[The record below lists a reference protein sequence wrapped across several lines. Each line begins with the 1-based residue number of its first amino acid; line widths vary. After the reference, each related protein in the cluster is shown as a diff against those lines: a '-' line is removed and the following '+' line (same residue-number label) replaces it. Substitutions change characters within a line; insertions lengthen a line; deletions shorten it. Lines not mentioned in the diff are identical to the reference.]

1 MVQDNKFKTEK
12 KAQEINPDRGIYY
25 IGHEIDDTELLLDS
39 SEPGDEIIEVITE
52 EKYLQRTTKLREVS
66 SITYF
71 PNEDIVFAEISV
83 LVKKGDILM
92 TAPTFKDSYIGIN
105 IPKEKYTL
113 LISTNVLQKLVSY
126 FLYDTYVTTE
136 KGYEFTM
143 ALIRI
148 GRKELLSFC
157 EKNY

>member
-1 MVQDNKFKTEK
+1 MLQEKKFKTEK
-12 KAQEINPDRGIYY
+12 KAREINPDRGIYY
-25 IGHEIDDTELLLDS
+25 VGHEIDDTQLLLDS
-39 SEPGDEIIEVITE
+39 SEPGDEIIEVISE
-52 EKYLQRTTKLREVS
+52 EKYLQIKGKLKEVS

-71 PNEDIVFAEISV
+71 PNEDIAFAEIAV
-83 LVKKGDILM
+83 LVKKGGILM

-113 LISTNVLQKLVSY
+113 LITTNVLQKLISY

-136 KGYEFTM
+136 RGYEFTM
-143 ALIRI
+143 AVIRI

>member
-1 MVQDNKFKTEK
+1 MSQGKKFKTEK
-12 KAQEINPDRGIYY
+12 KTQEINPDRGIYY
-25 IGHEIDDTELLLDS
+25 VGHEIDDTQLLLDS
-39 SEPGDEIIEVITE
+39 SEPGDEIIEVISE
-52 EKYLQRTTKLREVS
+52 EKYLERRTKLREVS

-71 PNEDIVFAEISV
+71 PSEDIVFAEIAV
-83 LVKKGDILM
+83 LVKKGEILI
-92 TAPTFKDSYIGIN
+92 TAPTFKDNYIGIN

-136 KGYEFTM
+136 KGYEITM
-143 ALIRI
+143 VVIRI

>member
-1 MVQDNKFKTEK
+1 MLQEKKFKTEM

-25 IGHEIDDTELLLDS
+25 IGHDIDDTELLLDS
-39 SEPGDEIIEVITE
+39 SEPGEEIIEVITE
-52 EKYLQRTTKLREVS
+52 DKYLQGTTRLREVS

-71 PNEDIVFAEISV
+71 PNEDIVFAEIAV
-83 LVKKGDILM
+83 LVKKGEVLM
-92 TAPTFKDSYIGIN
+92 TVPTFRDSYIGIN

-113 LISTNVLQKLVSY
+113 LISTNVLQKLISY

-136 KGYEFTM
+136 KGYEITM
-143 ALIRI
+143 AVIRI

>member
-1 MVQDNKFKTEK
+1 MLQEKKFKTEK

-39 SEPGDEIIEVITE
+39 SEPGEAIIEVISE
-52 EKYLQRTTKLREVS
+52 EKYLQKTGNLKEVS

-71 PNEDIVFAEISV
+71 PNEDIVFAEIAV
-83 LVKKGDILM
+83 LVKKRDVLI

-105 IPKEKYTL
+105 VPKEKYTL

-126 FLYDTYVTTE
+126 FLYDTFVTTE
-136 KGYEFTM
+136 NGYEITM
-143 ALIRI
+143 AVIRI
-148 GRKELLSFC
+148 GRKGLLSFC

>member
-1 MVQDNKFKTEK
+1 MVQDKKFKTEK

-25 IGHEIDDTELLLDS
+25 VGHEIDDTQLLLDS
-39 SEPGDEIIEVITE
+39 AEPGDKIIEVISE
-52 EKYLQRTTKLREVS
+52 EKYLERRTKLREVS

-71 PNEDIVFAEISV
+71 PNEDVVFAEIAV
-83 LVKKGDILM
+83 LVMKGEILI

-113 LISTNVLQKLVSY
+113 LIGTNVLQKLVSY
-126 FLYDTYVTTE
+126 FLYNTYVTTE
-136 KGYEFTM
+136 KGYEITM
-143 ALIRI
+143 AVIRI